1 MKKFLALLLVAVM
14 AMSLVACGPK
24 ETEKQPDPQ
33 PSTDDKEVV
42 EQVDTDLFLPADF
55 SDENYKAVTSVK
67 NLSVM
72 LNKADLE
79 NSTDIMSWTFGMIGA
94 AAEGNEEELN
104 KLAATP
110 MVAYAEDSIYIVKAT
125 EYMAFAGVTDKTVDL
140 TDLTSEKLSEF
151 INEQSNE
158 VSDTEDET
166 AENAETVE
174 PADGGLV
181 ANGTSAADYG
191 AKIILLDTGSL
202 NAGEM
207 DDSLWGTPDAIGDG
221 DEEEESPIAD
231 IPTNPEFNQPATSGS
246 DTASKPADTNTPV
259 KNDTAKNDTAKN
271 DAAKNDAA
279 NNDTAKNDAP
289 AGDTATSGTG
299 SDTTTTEETP
309 ENLDTINVGNIVAKN
324 DEKVIF
330 EIDMASAGMNLDAEN
345 DEVHNYKG
353 YGAIITK
360 DGKTAY
366 AVMLCDQT
374 ACVSIDNAM
383 QFVKSLNIDLSIPGA
398 TAEELDKL
406 NGLDKWADT
415 EDDAGSNEATKSED
429 TAG

>member
-24 ETEKQPDPQ
+24 KDEKQPDPQ
-33 PSTDDKEVV
+33 PNPDDKEVV
-42 EQVDTDLFLPADF
+42 EQVDTDLFLPTDF

-67 NLSVM
+67 NMSVM
-72 LNKADLE
+72 VNKADLE
-79 NSTDIMSWTFGMIGA
+79 NGLDIMSWTFGMIGA
-94 AAEGNEEELN
+94 AADGNEEELN

-125 EYMAFAGVTDKTVDL
+125 EYMAFAGVTEQPIDL
-140 TDLTSEKLSEF
+140 TDLTSEKLSQF
-151 INEQSNE
+151 INEQNDA

-166 AENAETVE
+166 VENAESAE
-174 PADGGLV
+174 PANSGLV

-191 AKIILLDTGSL
+191 AKIIKLDTGSL
-202 NAGEM
+202 SAGEM

-231 IPTNPEFNQPATSGS
+231 IPTNPEFNQPATSGN
-246 DTASKPADTNTPV
+246 DTASKPADTNTP
-259 KNDTAKNDTAKN
+259 AKNDTGKN
-271 DAAKNDAA
+271 DTTKND
-279 NNDTAKNDAP
+279 TP
-289 AGDTATSGTG
+289 AGDTAKDDTTTSGTG
-299 SDTTTTEETP
+299 GDTNTAEDTSEK
-309 ENLDTINVGNIVAKN
+309 LDTINVGNIVAKN
-324 DEKVIF
+324 DDKVIF
-330 EIDMASAGMNLDAEN
+330 EIDMTSAGMNLDAEN

-374 ACVSIDNAM
+374 AGVSVDNAM
-383 QFVKSLNIDLSIPGA
+383 QFVKSLTIDTSITGA

-415 EDDAGSNEATKSED
+415 ENEAGSNEATKSED

>member
-24 ETEKQPDPQ
+24 EAEKQPEPQ
-33 PSTDDKEVV
+33 PNPDDKGVV

-67 NLSVM
+67 NMSVM
-72 LNKADLE
+72 VNKADLE
-79 NSTDIMSWTFGMIGA
+79 NGLDIMSWTFGMIGA

-104 KLAATP
+104 KLASTP

-125 EYMAFAGVTDKTVDL
+125 EYMAFAGVTAQPIDL
-140 TDLTSEKLSEF
+140 TDMTSEKLSQF
-151 INEQSNE
+151 INEQNDA

-166 AENAETVE
+166 VENAENAE
-174 PADGGLV
+174 PANSGLV

-191 AKIILLDTGSL
+191 AKIIKLDTGSL
-202 NAGEM
+202 SAGDM

-231 IPTNPEFNQPATSGS
+231 IPTNPEFNQPATSGNE
-246 DTASKPADTNTPV
+246 TASKPADTNTP
-259 KNDTAKNDTAKN
+259 AKNDTG
-271 DAAKNDAA
+271 
-279 NNDTAKNDAP
+279 KNDAP

-299 SDTTTTEETP
+299 SDTTTTDETP
-309 ENLDTINVGNIVAKN
+309 ETLDTINVGNIVAKN

-374 ACVSIDNAM
+374 AGVSVDNAM
-383 QFVKSLNIDLSIPGA
+383 QFVKSLNIDTSIAGA

-415 EDDAGSNEATKSED
+415 EDEAGSNEATKSED

>member
-158 VSDTEDET
+158 VSDTENEA
-166 AENAETVE
+166 AENAEN
-174 PADGGLV
+174 ANSGLV

-191 AKIILLDTGSL
+191 AKIIKLDTGSL

-231 IPTNPEFNQPATSGS
+231 IPTNPEFNQPATSGN
-246 DTASKPADTNTPV
+246 DTASKPADTNTPAKNDIG
-259 KNDTAKNDTAKN
+259 KNDTT
-271 DAAKNDAA
+271 
-279 NNDTAKNDAP
+279 KNDAP
-289 AGDTATSGTG
+289 TGDTAKDNTATSGTG
-299 SDTTTTEETP
+299 SDTTTIEETP
-309 ENLDTINVGNIVAKN
+309 ETLDTINVGNIVAKN

-330 EIDMASAGMNLDAEN
+330 EIDMASAGMNIDAES

-374 ACVSIDNAM
+374 AGVSIDNAM
-383 QFVKSLNIDLSIPGA
+383 QFVKSLNIDTSITGA

-406 NGLDKWADT
+406 NGLDKWAD
-415 EDDAGSNEATKSED
+415 EKDEAGSNEATKSED

>member
-14 AMSLVACGPK
+14 AMSLVACGHK
-24 ETEKQPDPQ
+24 EDEKQPDPQ
-33 PSTDDKEVV
+33 PNPDDKEVV

-55 SDENYKAVTSVK
+55 SDENYKEVTSVK

-72 LNKADLE
+72 LNKADIE

-94 AAEGNEEELN
+94 AAEGNEEELS

-158 VSDTEDET
+158 VSDTENEAVEN
-166 AENAETVE
+166 AENAE
-174 PADGGLV
+174 PSNSGLV

-231 IPTNPEFNQPATSGS
+231 IPTNPEFNQPATSGNES
-246 DTASKPADTNTPV
+246 ASKPADTNTPAKNDTG
-259 KNDTAKNDTAKN
+259 KNDTAKDDT
-271 DAAKNDAA
+271 
-279 NNDTAKNDAP
+279 TKNDAP
-289 AGDTATSGTG
+289 ANDTATSGTG
-299 SDTTTTEETP
+299 SDTTTTEDNSET
-309 ENLDTINVGNIVAKN
+309 LDTINVGNIVAKN
-324 DEKVIF
+324 DEKIIF
-330 EIDMASAGMNLDAEN
+330 EIDMASAGMNLDEEN

-374 ACVSIDNAM
+374 AGVSIDNAM

-406 NGLDKWADT
+406 NGLDKLADT
-415 EDDAGSNEATKSED
+415 DDEAGSNEATKSED

>member
-1 MKKFLALLLVAVM
+1 MKKFLALMLVAVM

-33 PSTDDKEVV
+33 PNPDDKEVV

-158 VSDTEDET
+158 VSDTENEA
-166 AENAETVE
+166 AENAENAE
-174 PADGGLV
+174 PANCGLV

-191 AKIILLDTGSL
+191 AKIIKLDTGSL
-202 NAGEM
+202 NAGTM

-231 IPTNPEFNQPATSGS
+231 IPTNHEFNQPATSGN
-246 DTASKPADTNTPV
+246 DTASKPADTNTPA
-259 KNDTAKNDTAKN
+259 KNDTGKNDTTKNDTPAGDTAKN
-271 DAAKNDAA
+271 
-279 NNDTAKNDAP
+279 
-289 AGDTATSGTG
+289 DTATSGTG

-309 ENLDTINVGNIVAKN
+309 ETLDTINVGNIVAKN
-324 DEKVIF
+324 DEKIIF

-374 ACVSIDNAM
+374 AGVSVDNAM

-406 NGLDKWADT
+406 NGLDKLADT
-415 EDDAGSNEATKSED
+415 EDEAGSNEATKSED

>member
-1 MKKFLALLLVAVM
+1 MKKFLALLLVVVM

-33 PSTDDKEVV
+33 PNPDDKEVV

-67 NLSVM
+67 NMSVM
-72 LNKADLE
+72 VNKDDIE
-79 NSTDIMSWTFGMIGA
+79 NGLDIMSWTFGMIGA

-125 EYMAFAGVTDKTVDL
+125 EYMAFAGVTEQPIDL
-140 TDLTSEKLSEF
+140 TDMTSEKLSQF
-151 INEQSNE
+151 INEQNDA
-158 VSDTEDET
+158 VSDSEDET
-166 AENAETVE
+166 VENAE
-174 PADGGLV
+174 PANSGLV

-191 AKIILLDTGSL
+191 AKIIKLDTGSL

-231 IPTNPEFNQPATSGS
+231 IPTNPEFNQPTTSGN
-246 DTASKPADTNTPV
+246 DTASKPADTNTPA

-271 DAAKNDAA
+271 DAPAG
-279 NNDTAKNDAP
+279 DTAKN
-289 AGDTATSGTG
+289 DTATSGTG
-299 SDTTTTEETP
+299 GDTTTTEETP
-309 ENLDTINVGNIVAKN
+309 ETLDTINVGNIVAKN

-330 EIDMASAGMNLDAEN
+330 EIDMASAGMNIDAESN
-345 DEVHNYKG
+345 EVHSYKG

-374 ACVSIDNAM
+374 AGVSVDNAM
-383 QFVKSLNIDLSIPGA
+383 QFVKSLNIDTSITGA

-406 NGLDKWADT
+406 NGLDKWAD
-415 EDDAGSNEATKSED
+415 EKDEAGSNEATKSED

>member
-24 ETEKQPDPQ
+24 EDEKQPDPQ

-67 NLSVM
+67 NMSIMV
-72 LNKADLE
+72 NKDDLE
-79 NSTDIMSWTFGMIGA
+79 NGLDIMSWTFGMIGA

-104 KLAATP
+104 KLASTP

-125 EYMAFAGVTDKTVDL
+125 EYMAFAGVTEQPIDL
-140 TDLTSEKLSEF
+140 TDLTSEKLSQF
-151 INEQSNE
+151 INEQNDA
-158 VSDTEDET
+158 VSDAEDET
-166 AENAETVE
+166 VENAENAE
-174 PADGGLV
+174 PANGGLV

-191 AKIILLDTGSL
+191 AKIIKLDTGSL
-202 NAGEM
+202 SAGEM
-207 DDSLWGTPDAIGDG
+207 DDNLWGTPDAIGDG

-231 IPTNPEFNQPATSGS
+231 IPTNPEFNQPATSGN
-246 DTASKPADTNTPV
+246 DTASKPADTNTP
-259 KNDTAKNDTAKN
+259 AKNDTGKN
-271 DAAKNDAA
+271 DTTKNDTPAG
-279 NNDTAKNDAP
+279 DTAKD
-289 AGDTATSGTG
+289 DTATSGTG
-299 SDTTTTEETP
+299 GDTNTAEDTSEK
-309 ENLDTINVGNIVAKN
+309 LDTINVGNIVAKN
-324 DEKVIF
+324 DDKVIF
-330 EIDMASAGMNLDAEN
+330 EIDMTSAGMNLDAEN

-374 ACVSIDNAM
+374 AGVSVDNAM
-383 QFVKSLNIDLSIPGA
+383 QFVKSLTIDTSITGA

-415 EDDAGSNEATKSED
+415 ENEAGSNEATKSED

>member
-1 MKKFLALLLVAVM
+1 MKKFLALLLVVVM

-33 PSTDDKEVV
+33 PNPDDKEVV

-67 NLSVM
+67 NMSVM
-72 LNKADLE
+72 ANKDDIE
-79 NSTDIMSWTFGMIGA
+79 NGLDIMSWTFGMIGA

-125 EYMAFAGVTDKTVDL
+125 EYMAFAGVTAEPIDL
-140 TDLTSEKLSEF
+140 TDLTSEKLSQF
-151 INEQSNE
+151 INEQNNE

-166 AENAETVE
+166 AENAE
-174 PADGGLV
+174 PANSGLV

-191 AKIILLDTGSL
+191 AKIIKLDTGSL
-202 NAGEM
+202 SAGEM

-231 IPTNPEFNQPATSGS
+231 IPTNPEFNQPATSGN
-246 DTASKPADTNTPV
+246 DTASKPADTNTPAKNDTT
-259 KNDTAKNDTAKN
+259 KNDTAKE
-271 DAAKNDAA
+271 DAAKND
-279 NNDTAKNDAP
+279 TTKS
-289 AGDTATSGTG
+289 DTATSGTG

-309 ENLDTINVGNIVAKN
+309 ETLDTINVGNIVAKN

-374 ACVSIDNAM
+374 AGVSIDNAM

-415 EDDAGSNEATKSED
+415 EDEAGSNEATKSED

>member
-14 AMSLVACGPK
+14 AMSLVACGHK

-33 PSTDDKEVV
+33 PNPDDKEVV

-67 NLSVM
+67 NMSVM
-72 LNKADLE
+72 VNKADLE
-79 NSTDIMSWTFGMIGA
+79 NGLDIMSWTFGMIGA

-104 KLAATP
+104 KLASTP

-125 EYMAFAGVTDKTVDL
+125 EYMAFAGVTEQPIDL
-140 TDLTSEKLSEF
+140 TDLTSEKLSQF
-151 INEQSNE
+151 INEQNDA
-158 VSDTEDET
+158 VSDADDET
-166 AENAETVE
+166 VENAENAE
-174 PADGGLV
+174 PANGGLV

-191 AKIILLDTGSL
+191 AKIIKLDTGSL
-202 NAGEM
+202 SAGEM

-231 IPTNPEFNQPATSGS
+231 IPTNPEFNQPATSGN
-246 DTASKPADTNTPV
+246 DAASKPADTNTPAKNDTG
-259 KNDTAKNDTAKN
+259 KNDTAKTDTPAGDTAK
-271 DAAKNDAA
+271 D
-279 NNDTAKNDAP
+279 
-289 AGDTATSGTG
+289 DTATSGTG

-309 ENLDTINVGNIVAKN
+309 ETLDTINVGNIVAKN
-324 DEKVIF
+324 DDKVIF
-330 EIDMASAGMNLDAEN
+330 EIDMDSAGMNIDAEN

-374 ACVSIDNAM
+374 AGVSVDNAM
-383 QFVKSLNIDLSIPGA
+383 QFVKSLNIDTSITGA

-415 EDDAGSNEATKSED
+415 EDEAGSNEATKSED

>member
-125 EYMAFAGVTDKTVDL
+125 EYMAFAGVTDNTVDL

-166 AENAETVE
+166 AENAETAE
-174 PADGGLV
+174 TADGGLV

-202 NAGEM
+202 NAGTM

-231 IPTNPEFNQPATSGS
+231 IPTNPEFNQPATSGN
-246 DTASKPADTNTPV
+246 DTASKPADTNTPAKNDIG
-259 KNDTAKNDTAKN
+259 KNDTT
-271 DAAKNDAA
+271 
-279 NNDTAKNDAP
+279 KNDAP
-289 AGDTATSGTG
+289 TGDTAKDNTATSGTG
-299 SDTTTTEETP
+299 SNTTTTEETP
-309 ENLDTINVGNIVAKN
+309 ETLDTINVGNIVAKN
-324 DEKVIF
+324 DEKIIF
-330 EIDMASAGMNLDAEN
+330 EIDMASTGMNLDAEN

-374 ACVSIDNAM
+374 AGVSVDNAM

>member
-110 MVAYAEDSIYIVKAT
+110 MVAYADDSIYIVKAT

-158 VSDTEDET
+158 VSDTENEA
-166 AENAETVE
+166 AENAENAE
-174 PADGGLV
+174 PANGGLV

-191 AKIILLDTGSL
+191 AKIIKLDTGSL
-202 NAGEM
+202 NAGTM

-231 IPTNPEFNQPATSGS
+231 IPTNPEFNQPAASGN
-246 DTASKPADTNTPV
+246 DTASKPADTNTPAKSDTG
-259 KNDTAKNDTAKN
+259 KNDTTKNDTPAGDTAKN
-271 DAAKNDAA
+271 
-279 NNDTAKNDAP
+279 
-289 AGDTATSGTG
+289 DTATSGTG

-324 DEKVIF
+324 DEKIIF
-330 EIDMASAGMNLDAEN
+330 EIDMASAGMNIDAEN

-374 ACVSIDNAM
+374 AGVSVDNAM

-415 EDDAGSNEATKSED
+415 EGEAGSNEATKSED

>member
-1 MKKFLALLLVAVM
+1 MKKFLALLLVVVM

-33 PSTDDKEVV
+33 PNPDDKEVV

-67 NLSVM
+67 NMSVM
-72 LNKADLE
+72 VNKADLE
-79 NSTDIMSWTFGMIGA
+79 NGLDIMSWTFGMIGA

-125 EYMAFAGVTDKTVDL
+125 EYMAFAGVTEQPIDL
-140 TDLTSEKLSEF
+140 TDMTSEKLSQF
-151 INEQSNE
+151 INEQSDA
-158 VSDTEDET
+158 VSDAEDET
-166 AENAETVE
+166 AENAE
-174 PADGGLV
+174 PADSGLV

-191 AKIILLDTGSL
+191 AKIIRLDTGSL

-231 IPTNPEFNQPATSGS
+231 IPTNPEFNQPATSGN
-246 DTASKPADTNTPV
+246 DTASKPADTNTP
-259 KNDTAKNDTAKN
+259 AKNDTAKD
-271 DAAKNDAA
+271 DATKNDATK
-279 NNDTAKNDAP
+279 NDTTAN
-289 AGDTATSGTG
+289 DTATSGTG

-309 ENLDTINVGNIVAKN
+309 ETLDTINVGNIVAKN

-330 EIDMASAGMNLDAEN
+330 EIDMDSTGMNLDAEN

-366 AVMLCDQT
+366 AVMLCDHT
-374 ACVSIDNAM
+374 AGVSTDNAM
-383 QFVKSLNIDLSIPGA
+383 QFVKSLNIDLSITGA

-415 EDDAGSNEATKSED
+415 ENEAGSNEATKSED

>member
-14 AMSLVACGPK
+14 AMSLVACGPN
-24 ETEKQPDPQ
+24 EYEKQPDPQ

-94 AAEGNEEELN
+94 AAEGNEEELS

-140 TDLTSEKLSEF
+140 TDLTSEKLSQF

-158 VSDTEDET
+158 VSDTENEA
-166 AENAETVE
+166 AENAETAE
-174 PADGGLV
+174 PADGGIV

-191 AKIILLDTGSL
+191 AKIIKLDTGSL
-202 NAGEM
+202 NAGSM

-231 IPTNPEFNQPATSGS
+231 IPTNPEVNQPATSGN
-246 DTASKPADTNTPV
+246 DTASKPADTNTP
-259 KNDTAKNDTAKN
+259 AKNDTGKN
-271 DAAKNDAA
+271 DAAKNDTTK
-279 NNDTAKNDAP
+279 NDATKNDAP

-299 SDTTTTEETP
+299 SNTTTTEETP
-309 ENLDTINVGNIVAKN
+309 ETLDTINVGNIVAQN

-330 EIDMASAGMNLDAEN
+330 EIDMASAGMNLDEEN

-374 ACVSIDNAM
+374 AGVSIDNAM

-406 NGLDKWADT
+406 NGLDKLEDT
-415 EDDAGSNEATKSED
+415 EDAAGSNEATKSED

>member
-33 PSTDDKEVV
+33 PNPDDKEVV
-42 EQVDTDLFLPADF
+42 EHVDTDLFLPADF

-67 NLSVM
+67 NMSVM
-72 LNKADLE
+72 VNKDDIE
-79 NSTDIMSWTFGMIGA
+79 NGLDIMSWTFGMIGA

-104 KLAATP
+104 KLASTP

-125 EYMAFAGVTDKTVDL
+125 EYMAFAGVTAEPIDL
-140 TDLTSEKLSEF
+140 TDLTSEKLSQF
-151 INEQSNE
+151 INEQNNE

-166 AENAETVE
+166 AENAENAE
-174 PADGGLV
+174 PANSGLV

-191 AKIILLDTGSL
+191 AKIIKLDTGSL

-231 IPTNPEFNQPATSGS
+231 IPTNPEFNQPATSGN
-246 DTASKPADTNTPV
+246 DTASKPADTNTP
-259 KNDTAKNDTAKN
+259 AKNDTGK
-271 DAAKNDAA
+271 
-279 NNDTAKNDAP
+279 NDTAKNDAP
-289 AGDTATSGTG
+289 AGDTAKDDTATSGTG

-309 ENLDTINVGNIVAKN
+309 ETLDTINVGNIVAKN
-324 DEKVIF
+324 DNKVIF
-330 EIDMASAGMNLDAEN
+330 EIDMASAGMNIDAES

-374 ACVSIDNAM
+374 AGVSIDNAM
-383 QFVKSLNIDLSIPGA
+383 QFVKSLTIDTSITGA

-406 NGLDKWADT
+406 NGLDKWADAKD
-415 EDDAGSNEATKSED
+415 EAGSNEATKSED

>member
-24 ETEKQPDPQ
+24 EDEKQPDPQ

-67 NLSVM
+67 NMSIMV
-72 LNKADLE
+72 NKDDLE
-79 NSTDIMSWTFGMIGA
+79 NGLDIMSWTFGMIGA

-104 KLAATP
+104 KLASTP

-125 EYMAFAGVTDKTVDL
+125 EYMAFAGVTEQPIDL
-140 TDLTSEKLSEF
+140 TDLTSEKLSQF
-151 INEQSNE
+151 INEQNDA
-158 VSDTEDET
+158 VSGAEDET
-166 AENAETVE
+166 VENAE
-174 PADGGLV
+174 PANSGLV

-191 AKIILLDTGSL
+191 AKIIKLDTGSL

-207 DDSLWGTPDAIGDG
+207 DDNLWGTPDAIGDG
-221 DEEEESPIAD
+221 DEEEESPIVD
-231 IPTNPEFNQPATSGS
+231 IPTNPEFNQPATSGN
-246 DTASKPADTNTPV
+246 DTASKPADTNTP
-259 KNDTAKNDTAKN
+259 AKNDTGKN
-271 DAAKNDAA
+271 DTTKNDTPAG
-279 NNDTAKNDAP
+279 DTAKD
-289 AGDTATSGTG
+289 DTATSGTG
-299 SDTTTTEETP
+299 GDTNTAEDTSEK
-309 ENLDTINVGNIVAKN
+309 LDTINVGNIVAKN
-324 DEKVIF
+324 DDKVIF
-330 EIDMASAGMNLDAEN
+330 EIDMTSAGMNLDAEN

-374 ACVSIDNAM
+374 AGVSVDNAM
-383 QFVKSLNIDLSIPGA
+383 QFVKSLTIDTSITGA

-415 EDDAGSNEATKSED
+415 ENEAGSNEATKSED

>member
-33 PSTDDKEVV
+33 PNPDDKEVV

-72 LNKADLE
+72 MNKADLE

-158 VSDTEDET
+158 VSDTENEA
-166 AENAETVE
+166 AENAENAE
-174 PADGGLV
+174 PANGGLM

-202 NAGEM
+202 NAGTM

-221 DEEEESPIAD
+221 DEEEEPPIAD
-231 IPTNPEFNQPATSGS
+231 IPTNPEFSQPATSGN
-246 DTASKPADTNTPV
+246 DTASKPADTNT
-259 KNDTAKNDTAKN
+259 TAKNDIGKN
-271 DAAKNDAA
+271 D
-279 NNDTAKNDAP
+279 TTKNDAP
-289 AGDTATSGTG
+289 TGDTAKDNTATSGTG

-309 ENLDTINVGNIVAKN
+309 ETLDTINVGNIVAKN

-330 EIDMASAGMNLDAEN
+330 EIDMSSAGMNIDAES

-374 ACVSIDNAM
+374 AGVSIDNAM
-383 QFVKSLNIDLSIPGA
+383 QFVKSLNIDTSITGA

-406 NGLDKWADT
+406 NGLDKWAD
-415 EDDAGSNEATKSED
+415 EKDEAGSNEATKSED

>member
-33 PSTDDKEVV
+33 PNPDDKEVV

-72 LNKADLE
+72 LNKSDLE

-94 AAEGNEEELN
+94 AAEGNEEELS

-158 VSDTEDET
+158 VSDTENEA
-166 AENAETVE
+166 AENAEPAE
-174 PADGGLV
+174 PANDGLV

-202 NAGEM
+202 SAGEM

-231 IPTNPEFNQPATSGS
+231 IPTNPEVNQPATSGNES
-246 DTASKPADTNTPV
+246 ASKPADTNTP
-259 KNDTAKNDTAKN
+259 AKNDTGKN
-271 DAAKNDAA
+271 DTTKNDTTK
-279 NNDTAKNDAP
+279 NDTTKNDAP

-299 SDTTTTEETP
+299 SDTTTTDETP
-309 ENLDTINVGNIVAKN
+309 ETLDTINVGNIVAKN
-324 DEKVIF
+324 DEKIIF
-330 EIDMASAGMNLDAEN
+330 EIDMASTGMNLDAEN

-374 ACVSIDNAM
+374 AGVGVDNAM

-415 EDDAGSNEATKSED
+415 EDETSSNEATKSED

>member
-14 AMSLVACGPK
+14 AMSLVACGPN
-24 ETEKQPDPQ
+24 EYEKQPDPQ

-67 NLSVM
+67 NMSVM
-72 LNKADLE
+72 VNKADIE
-79 NSTDIMSWTFGMIGA
+79 NGLDIMSWTFGMIGA
-94 AAEGNEEELN
+94 AAEGNEEELS

-158 VSDTEDET
+158 VSDTENEA
-166 AENAETVE
+166 AENAEPAE
-174 PADGGLV
+174 PANSGIV

-191 AKIILLDTGSL
+191 AKIIKLDTGSL
-202 NAGEM
+202 NAGTM

-231 IPTNPEFNQPATSGS
+231 IPTNPEFNQPATSGN
-246 DTASKPADTNTPV
+246 DTASKPADTKPADSNTAT
-259 KNDTAKNDTAKN
+259 KNDTTKN
-271 DAAKNDAA
+271 DAAKNDTTK
-279 NNDTAKNDAP
+279 NDTP

-324 DEKVIF
+324 DEKIIF
-330 EIDMASAGMNLDAEN
+330 EIDMASAGMNLDEEN

-374 ACVSIDNAM
+374 AGVSVDNAM

-406 NGLDKWADT
+406 NGLDKLADT
-415 EDDAGSNEATKSED
+415 EDETSSNEATKSED

>member
-24 ETEKQPDPQ
+24 EAEKQPDPQ
-33 PSTDDKEVV
+33 PNPDDKEVV

-67 NLSVM
+67 NMSVM
-72 LNKADLE
+72 VNKDDIE
-79 NSTDIMSWTFGMIGA
+79 NGLDIMSWTFGMIGA

-125 EYMAFAGVTDKTVDL
+125 EYMAFAGVTEQPIDL

-166 AENAETVE
+166 AENAE
-174 PADGGLV
+174 PANGGLV

-191 AKIILLDTGSL
+191 AKIIRLDTGSL

-231 IPTNPEFNQPATSGS
+231 IPTNPEFNQPATSGN
-246 DTASKPADTNTPV
+246 DTASKPADTNTP
-259 KNDTAKNDTAKN
+259 AKNDTGKN
-271 DAAKNDAA
+271 DTTKNDTQAG
-279 NNDTAKNDAP
+279 DTAKD
-289 AGDTATSGTG
+289 DTATSGTG
-299 SDTTTTEETP
+299 SDTTPTEETP
-309 ENLDTINVGNIVAKN
+309 ETMDTINVGNIVAKN

-330 EIDMASAGMNLDAEN
+330 EIDMASAGMNIDAES

-374 ACVSIDNAM
+374 AGVSVDNAM
-383 QFVKSLNIDLSIPGA
+383 QFVKSLNIDTSITGA

-406 NGLDKWADT
+406 NGLDKWAD
-415 EDDAGSNEATKSED
+415 EKDEAGSNEATKSED

>member
-24 ETEKQPDPQ
+24 ETEKQHEPQ
-33 PSTDDKEVV
+33 PNPDDKEVI

-67 NLSVM
+67 NMSVM
-72 LNKADLE
+72 VNKDDIE
-79 NSTDIMSWTFGMIGA
+79 NGLDIMSWTFGMIGA

-104 KLAATP
+104 KLASTP

-125 EYMAFAGVTDKTVDL
+125 EYMAFAGVTAEPIDL
-140 TDLTSEKLSEF
+140 TDLTSEKLSQF
-151 INEQSNE
+151 INEQNNE

-166 AENAETVE
+166 AENAE
-174 PADGGLV
+174 PANGGPV

-191 AKIILLDTGSL
+191 AKIIRLDTGSL

-231 IPTNPEFNQPATSGS
+231 IPTNPEFNQPATSGN
-246 DTASKPADTNTPV
+246 DTASKPADTNTP
-259 KNDTAKNDTAKN
+259 AKNDTGK
-271 DAAKNDAA
+271 
-279 NNDTAKNDAP
+279 NDTAKNDAP
-289 AGDTATSGTG
+289 AGDTAKDDTATSGTG

-309 ENLDTINVGNIVAKN
+309 ETLDTINVGNIVAKN
-324 DEKVIF
+324 DNKVIF
-330 EIDMASAGMNLDAEN
+330 EIDMASAGMNIDAES

-374 ACVSIDNAM
+374 AGVSVDNAM
-383 QFVKSLNIDLSIPGA
+383 QFVKSLTIDTSITGA

-406 NGLDKWADT
+406 NGLDKWADAKD
-415 EDDAGSNEATKSED
+415 EAGSNEATKSED

>member
-24 ETEKQPDPQ
+24 EAEKQPDPQ
-33 PSTDDKEVV
+33 PNPDDKGVV

-67 NLSVM
+67 NMSVM
-72 LNKADLE
+72 VNKADLE
-79 NSTDIMSWTFGMIGA
+79 NGLDIMSWTFGMIGA

-104 KLAATP
+104 KLASTP

-125 EYMAFAGVTDKTVDL
+125 EYMAFAGVTAQPIDL
-140 TDLTSEKLSEF
+140 TDMTSEKLGQF
-151 INEQSNE
+151 INEQNDA
-158 VSDTEDET
+158 VSDAEDET
-166 AENAETVE
+166 VENAENAE
-174 PADGGLV
+174 PANSGLV

-191 AKIILLDTGSL
+191 AKIIKLDTGSL
-202 NAGEM
+202 SAGDM

-231 IPTNPEFNQPATSGS
+231 IPTNPEFNQPATSGNE
-246 DTASKPADTNTPV
+246 TASNPADTNTP
-259 KNDTAKNDTAKN
+259 AKNDTG
-271 DAAKNDAA
+271 
-279 NNDTAKNDAP
+279 KNDAP

-299 SDTTTTEETP
+299 SDTTTTEEAP
-309 ENLDTINVGNIVAKN
+309 ETLDTINVGNIVAKS

-374 ACVSIDNAM
+374 AGVSVDNAM
-383 QFVKSLNIDLSIPGA
+383 QFVKSLNIDTSITGA

-406 NGLDKWADT
+406 NGLDKWADAKD
-415 EDDAGSNEATKSED
+415 EAGSNEATKSED

>member
-24 ETEKQPDPQ
+24 ETEKQPEPQ
-33 PSTDDKEVV
+33 PNPDDKEVI

-67 NLSVM
+67 NMSVM
-72 LNKADLE
+72 VNKDDIE
-79 NSTDIMSWTFGMIGA
+79 NGLDIMSWTFGMIGA

-104 KLAATP
+104 KLASTP

-125 EYMAFAGVTDKTVDL
+125 EYMAFAGVTAEPIDL
-140 TDLTSEKLSEF
+140 TDLTSEKLSQF
-151 INEQSNE
+151 INEQNNE

-166 AENAETVE
+166 AENAENAE
-174 PADGGLV
+174 PANSGLV

-191 AKIILLDTGSL
+191 AKIIKLDTGSL

-231 IPTNPEFNQPATSGS
+231 IPTNPEFNQPATSGN
-246 DTASKPADTNTPV
+246 DTASKPADTNTP
-259 KNDTAKNDTAKN
+259 AKNDTGK
-271 DAAKNDAA
+271 
-279 NNDTAKNDAP
+279 NDTAKNDAP
-289 AGDTATSGTG
+289 AGDTAKDDTATSGTG

-309 ENLDTINVGNIVAKN
+309 ETLDTINVGNIVAKN
-324 DEKVIF
+324 DNKVIF
-330 EIDMASAGMNLDAEN
+330 EIDMASAGMNIDAES

-374 ACVSIDNAM
+374 AGVSVDNAM
-383 QFVKSLNIDLSIPGA
+383 QFVKSLTIDTSITGA

-406 NGLDKWADT
+406 NGLDKWADAKD
-415 EDDAGSNEATKSED
+415 EAGSNEATKSED

>member
-14 AMSLVACGPK
+14 AMSLVACSPK
-24 ETEKQPDPQ
+24 ETEKQPDPK
-33 PSTDDKEVV
+33 PNPDDKEVV

-67 NLSVM
+67 SMSVIV
-72 LNKADLE
+72 NKDDLE
-79 NSTDIMSWTFGMIGA
+79 NGLDIMSWTFGMIGA

-125 EYMAFAGVTDKTVDL
+125 EYMAFAGVTEQPIDL
-140 TDLTSEKLSEF
+140 TDLTSEKLSQF
-151 INEQSNE
+151 INEQNNE

-166 AENAETVE
+166 AENNE
-174 PADGGLV
+174 PANSGLV

-191 AKIILLDTGSL
+191 AKIIRLDTGSL
-202 NAGEM
+202 SAGEM

-221 DEEEESPIAD
+221 DEEEESPIAG
-231 IPTNPEFNQPATSGS
+231 IPTNPEFNQPATSGN
-246 DTASKPADTNTPV
+246 DTASKPADTNTP
-259 KNDTAKNDTAKN
+259 AKNDTGKN
-271 DAAKNDAA
+271 D
-279 NNDTAKNDAP
+279 TTKNDAP
-289 AGDTATSGTG
+289 TGDTAKDDTATSGTG
-299 SDTTTTEETP
+299 SDTTTTDETP
-309 ENLDTINVGNIVAKN
+309 ETLDTINVGNIVAKN

-330 EIDMASAGMNLDAEN
+330 EIDMASAGMNIDAES

-374 ACVSIDNAM
+374 AGVSVDNAM
-383 QFVKSLNIDLSIPGA
+383 QFVKSLNIDTSITGA

-415 EDDAGSNEATKSED
+415 EDEAGSNEATKSED

>member
-24 ETEKQPDPQ
+24 EDEKQPDPQ
-33 PSTDDKEVV
+33 PNHDDKEVV

-94 AAEGNEEELN
+94 AADGNEEELS

-140 TDLTSEKLSEF
+140 TDLTSEKLSQF
-151 INEQSNE
+151 INERSNE
-158 VSDTEDET
+158 VSDTENEAVEN
-166 AENAETVE
+166 AENAES
-174 PADGGLV
+174 ANSGLV

-202 NAGEM
+202 SAGEM

-231 IPTNPEFNQPATSGS
+231 IPTNPEVNQPATSGN
-246 DTASKPADTNTPV
+246 DTASKPADTNTPA
-259 KNDTAKNDTAKN
+259 KNDTAKNDTGKN
-271 DAAKNDAA
+271 DTTKND
-279 NNDTAKNDAP
+279 TTKNDAP

-299 SDTTTTEETP
+299 SDTTTTEDNSET
-309 ENLDTINVGNIVAKN
+309 LDTINVGNIVAKN

-330 EIDMASAGMNLDAEN
+330 EIDMASAGMNLDEEN

-374 ACVSIDNAM
+374 AGVSVDNAM

-406 NGLDKWADT
+406 NGLDKLADT
-415 EDDAGSNEATKSED
+415 EDETSSNEATKSED

>member
-24 ETEKQPDPQ
+24 EDEKQPDPQ
-33 PSTDDKEVV
+33 PNTDDKEVV

-158 VSDTEDET
+158 VSDTESEA
-166 AENAETVE
+166 AENAENAE
-174 PADGGLV
+174 PANGGLV

-191 AKIILLDTGSL
+191 AKIIKLDTGSL
-202 NAGEM
+202 NAGTM

-231 IPTNPEFNQPATSGS
+231 IPTNPEFSQPATSGNES
-246 DTASKPADTNTPV
+246 ASKPADSNTPAKNDTT
-259 KNDTAKNDTAKN
+259 KNDTAKDDTTKNDTTKN
-271 DAAKNDAA
+271 D
-279 NNDTAKNDAP
+279 TQ

-299 SDTTTTEETP
+299 SDTTTTDETP
-309 ENLDTINVGNIVAKN
+309 ETLDTINVGNIVAKN
-324 DEKVIF
+324 DEKIIF
-330 EIDMASAGMNLDAEN
+330 EIDMASTGMNLDAEN

-374 ACVSIDNAM
+374 AGVSVDNAM

-406 NGLDKWADT
+406 NGLDKLADT
-415 EDDAGSNEATKSED
+415 EDETSSNEATKSED

>member
-33 PSTDDKEVV
+33 PNPDDKEVV

-158 VSDTEDET
+158 VSDTENEA
-166 AENAETVE
+166 AENAENAE
-174 PADGGLV
+174 PANGGLV

-191 AKIILLDTGSL
+191 AKIIKLDTGSL
-202 NAGEM
+202 NAGTM

-231 IPTNPEFNQPATSGS
+231 IPTNPEFNQPAASGN
-246 DTASKPADTNTPV
+246 DTASKPADTNTPAKSDTG
-259 KNDTAKNDTAKN
+259 KNDTTKNDTPAGDTAKNDTA
-271 DAAKNDAA
+271 
-279 NNDTAKNDAP
+279 
-289 AGDTATSGTG
+289 TSGTG
-299 SDTTTTEETP
+299 IDTTTTEETP

-324 DEKVIF
+324 DEKIIF

-345 DEVHNYKG
+345 DEVHTYKG

-374 ACVSIDNAM
+374 AGVSIDNAM
-383 QFVKSLNIDLSIPGA
+383 QFVKSLNIDTSITGA

-406 NGLDKWADT
+406 NGLDKWAD
-415 EDDAGSNEATKSED
+415 EKDEAGSNEATKSED

>member
-24 ETEKQPDPQ
+24 EPKKQPDPQ

-42 EQVDTDLFLPADF
+42 EQIDTDLFLPADF

-72 LNKADLE
+72 LNKADLD

-110 MVAYAEDSIYIVKAT
+110 MVVYAEDSIYIVKAT
-125 EYMAFAGVTDKTVDL
+125 EYMAFAGVTDKAVDL

-158 VSDTEDET
+158 VSDTENEA
-166 AENAETVE
+166 AENAENAE
-174 PADGGLV
+174 PANGGLV

-191 AKIILLDTGSL
+191 AKIIRLDTGSL
-202 NAGEM
+202 SAGEM

-231 IPTNPEFNQPATSGS
+231 IPTNPEFNQPATSGN
-246 DTASKPADTNTPV
+246 DTASKPADSNTAP
-259 KNDTAKNDTAKN
+259 KNDTAKNDT
-271 DAAKNDAA
+271 
-279 NNDTAKNDAP
+279 TKNDAP
-289 AGDTATSGTG
+289 AGDTVTSGIG
-299 SDTTTTEETP
+299 GDTTTTEETT
-309 ENLDTINVGNIVAKN
+309 ETLDTINVGNIVAKN
-324 DEKVIF
+324 DEKIIF
-330 EIDMASAGMNLDAEN
+330 EIDMASAGMNIDAES

-374 ACVSIDNAM
+374 AGVSVDNAM
-383 QFVKSLNIDLSIPGA
+383 QFVKSLNIDLSIHGA

-415 EDDAGSNEATKSED
+415 ENEAGSNEATKSED

>member
-94 AAEGNEEELN
+94 AAEGNEEELS

-158 VSDTEDET
+158 VSDTENEA
-166 AENAETVE
+166 AENAENAE
-174 PADGGLV
+174 PANSGLV

-191 AKIILLDTGSL
+191 AKIIKLDTGSL
-202 NAGEM
+202 NAGTM

-231 IPTNPEFNQPATSGS
+231 IPTNPEFNQPAASGN
-246 DTASKPADTNTPV
+246 DTASKPADTNTPAKSDTG
-259 KNDTAKNDTAKN
+259 KNDTTKNDTPAGDTAKN
-271 DAAKNDAA
+271 
-279 NNDTAKNDAP
+279 
-289 AGDTATSGTG
+289 DTATSGTG

-324 DEKVIF
+324 DEKIIF

-345 DEVHNYKG
+345 DEVHTYKG

-374 ACVSIDNAM
+374 AGVSIDNAM

>member
-33 PSTDDKEVV
+33 PNPDDKEVV

-158 VSDTEDET
+158 VSDTENEA
-166 AENAETVE
+166 AENAENAE
-174 PADGGLV
+174 PANGGLV

-191 AKIILLDTGSL
+191 AKIIKLDTGSL
-202 NAGEM
+202 NAGTM

-231 IPTNPEFNQPATSGS
+231 IPTNPEFNQPAASGN
-246 DTASKPADTNTPV
+246 DTASKPADTNTPAKSDTG
-259 KNDTAKNDTAKN
+259 KNDTTKNDTPAGDTAKNDTA
-271 DAAKNDAA
+271 
-279 NNDTAKNDAP
+279 
-289 AGDTATSGTG
+289 TSGTG
-299 SDTTTTEETP
+299 IDTTTTEETP

-324 DEKVIF
+324 DEKIIF

-345 DEVHNYKG
+345 DEVHTYNG

-374 ACVSIDNAM
+374 AGVSIDNAM
-383 QFVKSLNIDLSIPGA
+383 QFVKSLNIDTSITGA

-406 NGLDKWADT
+406 NGLDKWAD
-415 EDDAGSNEATKSED
+415 EKDEAGSNEATKSED

>member
-151 INEQSNE
+151 INEQRNE

-166 AENAETVE
+166 AENAET
-174 PADGGLV
+174 ADGGLV

-231 IPTNPEFNQPATSGS
+231 IPTNPEFNQPAASGN
-246 DTASKPADTNTPV
+246 DTASKPADTNTPAKSDTG
-259 KNDTAKNDTAKN
+259 KNDTTKNDTPAGDTAKN
-271 DAAKNDAA
+271 
-279 NNDTAKNDAP
+279 
-289 AGDTATSGTG
+289 DTATSGTG
-299 SDTTTTEETP
+299 SNTTTTEETH
-309 ENLDTINVGNIVAKN
+309 ETLDTINVGNIVAKN
-324 DEKVIF
+324 DEKIIF

-374 ACVSIDNAM
+374 AGVSVDNAM

-415 EDDAGSNEATKSED
+415 EDEAGSNEATKSED

>member
-125 EYMAFAGVTDKTVDL
+125 EYMAFAGVTAEPIDL
-140 TDLTSEKLSEF
+140 TDLTSEKLSQF
-151 INEQSNE
+151 INEQNNE

-166 AENAETVE
+166 AENAEN
-174 PADGGLV
+174 ANSGLV

-191 AKIILLDTGSL
+191 AKIIKLDTGSL

-231 IPTNPEFNQPATSGS
+231 IPTNPEFNQPATSGN
-246 DTASKPADTNTPV
+246 DTASKPADTNTPAKNDIG
-259 KNDTAKNDTAKN
+259 KNDTT
-271 DAAKNDAA
+271 
-279 NNDTAKNDAP
+279 KNDAP
-289 AGDTATSGTG
+289 TGDTAKDNTATSGTG

-309 ENLDTINVGNIVAKN
+309 ETLDTINVGNIVAKN

-330 EIDMASAGMNLDAEN
+330 EIDMASAGMNIDAES

-374 ACVSIDNAM
+374 AGVSIDNAM
-383 QFVKSLNIDLSIPGA
+383 QFVKSLNIDTSITGA

-406 NGLDKWADT
+406 NGLDKWAD
-415 EDDAGSNEATKSED
+415 EKDEAGSNEATKSED

>member
-231 IPTNPEFNQPATSGS
+231 IPTNPEFNQPATSGN

-271 DAAKNDAA
+271 DAAK
-279 NNDTAKNDAP
+279 NDTAKNDAP

-415 EDDAGSNEATKSED
+415 EDEAGSNEATKSED

>member
-94 AAEGNEEELN
+94 AADGNEEELN

-140 TDLTSEKLSEF
+140 TDLTSEKLSQF
-151 INEQSNE
+151 INEQNNE

-166 AENAETVE
+166 AENAEN
-174 PADGGLV
+174 ANSGLV

-191 AKIILLDTGSL
+191 AKIIKLDTGSL

-231 IPTNPEFNQPATSGS
+231 IPTNPEFNQPATSGN
-246 DTASKPADTNTPV
+246 DTASKPADTNTPAKNDIG
-259 KNDTAKNDTAKN
+259 KNDTT
-271 DAAKNDAA
+271 
-279 NNDTAKNDAP
+279 KNDAP
-289 AGDTATSGTG
+289 TGDTAKDNTATSGTG
-299 SDTTTTEETP
+299 SNTTTTEETP
-309 ENLDTINVGNIVAKN
+309 ETLDTINVGNIVAKN
-324 DEKVIF
+324 DEKIIF
-330 EIDMASAGMNLDAEN
+330 EIDMTSAGMNLDAEN

-374 ACVSIDNAM
+374 AGVSVDNAM

-415 EDDAGSNEATKSED
+415 EDEAGSNEATKSED

>member
-33 PSTDDKEVV
+33 PNPDDKEVV
-42 EQVDTDLFLPADF
+42 EQVDTDLFLPANF

-67 NLSVM
+67 NMSVM
-72 LNKADLE
+72 VNKDDIE
-79 NSTDIMSWTFGMIGA
+79 NGLDIMSWTFGMIGA

-104 KLAATP
+104 KLASTP

-125 EYMAFAGVTDKTVDL
+125 EYMAFAGVTAEPIDL
-140 TDLTSEKLSEF
+140 TDLTSEKLSQF
-151 INEQSNE
+151 INEQNNE

-166 AENAETVE
+166 VENAENAE
-174 PADGGLV
+174 PANSGLL

-191 AKIILLDTGSL
+191 TKIIKLDTGSL

-246 DTASKPADTNTPV
+246 DTASKPADTNTP
-259 KNDTAKNDTAKN
+259 AKNDTTKN
-271 DAAKNDAA
+271 DAAKS
-279 NNDTAKNDAP
+279 DTP
-289 AGDTATSGTG
+289 AGDTAKDDTATPGTG
-299 SDTTTTEETP
+299 SDTTTTEETL
-309 ENLDTINVGNIVAKN
+309 ETLDTINAGNIVAKN

-330 EIDMASAGMNLDAEN
+330 EIDMASAGMNIDAES

-374 ACVSIDNAM
+374 AGVSVDNAM
-383 QFVKSLNIDLSIPGA
+383 QFVKSLTIDTSITGA

-406 NGLDKWADT
+406 NGLDKWADK
-415 EDDAGSNEATKSED
+415 EDEAGSNEATKSED

>member
-33 PSTDDKEVV
+33 PNPDDKEVV

-140 TDLTSEKLSEF
+140 TDMTSEKLSEF

-158 VSDTEDET
+158 VSDTENEA
-166 AENAETVE
+166 AENAENAE
-174 PADGGLV
+174 PANGGLV

-191 AKIILLDTGSL
+191 AKIIKLDTGSL
-202 NAGEM
+202 NAGTM
-207 DDSLWGTPDAIGDG
+207 DDSLWGTPDAISDG

-231 IPTNPEFNQPATSGS
+231 IPTNPEFSQPAASGN
-246 DTASKPADTNTPV
+246 DTASKPADTNTPAKSDTG
-259 KNDTAKNDTAKN
+259 KNDTTKNDTPAGDTAKN
-271 DAAKNDAA
+271 
-279 NNDTAKNDAP
+279 
-289 AGDTATSGTG
+289 DTATSGTG

-324 DEKVIF
+324 DEKIIF

-345 DEVHNYKG
+345 DDVHTYKG

-374 ACVSIDNAM
+374 AGVSIDNAM

>member
-24 ETEKQPDPQ
+24 ETEKQPEPQ
-33 PSTDDKEVV
+33 PNPDDKEVV

-125 EYMAFAGVTDKTVDL
+125 EYMAFAGVTAQPIDL
-140 TDLTSEKLSEF
+140 TDLTSEKLSQF
-151 INEQSNE
+151 INEQNNE

-166 AENAETVE
+166 AENAE
-174 PADGGLV
+174 PANGGLV

-191 AKIILLDTGSL
+191 AKIIRLDTGSL

-231 IPTNPEFNQPATSGS
+231 IPTNPEFNQPATSGN
-246 DTASKPADTNTPV
+246 DTASKPADTNTP
-259 KNDTAKNDTAKN
+259 AKNDTGK
-271 DAAKNDAA
+271 
-279 NNDTAKNDAP
+279 NDTAKNDAP
-289 AGDTATSGTG
+289 AGDTAKDDTATSGTG

-309 ENLDTINVGNIVAKN
+309 ETLDTINVGNIVAKN
-324 DEKVIF
+324 DNKVIF
-330 EIDMASAGMNLDAEN
+330 EIDMASAGMNIDAES

-374 ACVSIDNAM
+374 AGVSVDNAM
-383 QFVKSLNIDLSIPGA
+383 QFVKSLTIDTSITGA

-406 NGLDKWADT
+406 NGLDKWADAKD
-415 EDDAGSNEATKSED
+415 EAGSNEATKSED

>member
-158 VSDTEDET
+158 VSDTENEA
-166 AENAETVE
+166 AENAENAE
-174 PADGGLV
+174 PANGGLV

-191 AKIILLDTGSL
+191 AKIIKLDTGSL
-202 NAGEM
+202 NAGTM

-231 IPTNPEFNQPATSGS
+231 IPTNPEFNQPAASGN
-246 DTASKPADTNTPV
+246 DTASKPADTNTPAKSDTG
-259 KNDTAKNDTAKN
+259 KNDTTKNDTPAGDTAKN
-271 DAAKNDAA
+271 
-279 NNDTAKNDAP
+279 
-289 AGDTATSGTG
+289 DTATSGTG

-324 DEKVIF
+324 DEKIIF
-330 EIDMASAGMNLDAEN
+330 EIDMASAGMNIDAEN

-374 ACVSIDNAM
+374 AGVSVDNAM

-415 EDDAGSNEATKSED
+415 EGEAGSNEATKSED

>member
-24 ETEKQPDPQ
+24 ETEKQPDPK
-33 PSTDDKEVV
+33 PNPDDKEVV

-67 NLSVM
+67 NMSVM
-72 LNKADLE
+72 VNKADLE
-79 NSTDIMSWTFGMIGA
+79 NGLDIMSWTFGMIGA

-125 EYMAFAGVTDKTVDL
+125 EYMAFAGVTEQPIDL
-140 TDLTSEKLSEF
+140 TDLTSEKLSQF
-151 INEQSNE
+151 INEQNDA

-166 AENAETVE
+166 VENAENAE
-174 PADGGLV
+174 PANSGLV

-191 AKIILLDTGSL
+191 AKIIKLDTGSL

-231 IPTNPEFNQPATSGS
+231 IPTNPEFNQPATSGN
-246 DTASKPADTNTPV
+246 DTASKPADTNTPA

-271 DAAKNDAA
+271 DAPAG
-279 NNDTAKNDAP
+279 DTAKN
-289 AGDTATSGTG
+289 DTATSGTG
-299 SDTTTTEETP
+299 GDTTTTEETP
-309 ENLDTINVGNIVAKN
+309 ETLDTINVGNIVAKN

-330 EIDMASAGMNLDAEN
+330 EIDMASAGMNIDAESN
-345 DEVHNYKG
+345 EVHSYKG

-374 ACVSIDNAM
+374 AGVSVDNAM
-383 QFVKSLNIDLSIPGA
+383 QFVKSLNIDTSITGA

-406 NGLDKWADT
+406 NGLDKWAD
-415 EDDAGSNEATKSED
+415 EKDEAGSNEATKSED

>member
-1 MKKFLALLLVAVM
+1 MKKFLALLLVVVM

-33 PSTDDKEVV
+33 PNPDDKEVV

-67 NLSVM
+67 NMSVM
-72 LNKADLE
+72 VNKADIE
-79 NSTDIMSWTFGMIGA
+79 NGLDIMSWTFGMIGA

-125 EYMAFAGVTDKTVDL
+125 EYMAFAGVTEQPIDL
-140 TDLTSEKLSEF
+140 TDLTSEKLSQF
-151 INEQSNE
+151 INEQNDA

-166 AENAETVE
+166 VENAENAE
-174 PADGGLV
+174 PANGGLV

-191 AKIILLDTGSL
+191 AKIIKLDTGSL

-231 IPTNPEFNQPATSGS
+231 IPTNPEFNQPATSGN
-246 DTASKPADTNTPV
+246 DTASKPADTNTP
-259 KNDTAKNDTAKN
+259 AKNDTGKN
-271 DAAKNDAA
+271 DTNKND
-279 NNDTAKNDAP
+279 TP
-289 AGDTATSGTG
+289 AGDTAKD
-299 SDTTTTEETP
+299 DTTTSDIGGDTNTAEDTSEK
-309 ENLDTINVGNIVAKN
+309 LDTINVGNIVAKN
-324 DEKVIF
+324 DDKVIF
-330 EIDMASAGMNLDAEN
+330 EIDMTSAGMNIDAEN

-374 ACVSIDNAM
+374 AGVSVDNAM
-383 QFVKSLNIDLSIPGA
+383 QFVKSLTIDTSITGA

-415 EDDAGSNEATKSED
+415 KNEAGSNEATKSED